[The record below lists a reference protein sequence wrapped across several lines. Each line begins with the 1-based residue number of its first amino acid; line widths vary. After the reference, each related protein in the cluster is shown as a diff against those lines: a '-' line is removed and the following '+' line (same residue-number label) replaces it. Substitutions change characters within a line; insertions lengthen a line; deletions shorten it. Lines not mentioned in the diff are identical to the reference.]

1 MKKTATLGLGA
12 LYVIGSGIAAAPIDV
27 PNDLNVF
34 FLPSAA
40 IALAG
45 HPFSVYAVRSV
56 TTLATYAN
64 ANGPLSLVP
73 LTAVA
78 WLAERFGWLGH
89 LRPENVIVTAAFS
102 VFTFWMAIEAIRAI
116 DRCRAV
122 PLSRLARLVAF
133 AVVAASPVLWISEI
147 GYGHVEQPIAIGLI
161 LLSVRALAADRP
173 ALAGLVLGL
182 TGLTRTLSLIFAVP
196 LALILW
202 KRRGPAMT
210 LQMIATAVV
219 TVAIGLLPFVL
230 ADPGNVI
237 FSMVRQHADLPVGT
251 GSLWYLVLGAPI
263 ASFGRNA
270 DTLIGLLAVVVSTLI
285 LLRLRPDIGFD
296 DADLYGLLAVIG
308 IWSIVL
314 IKVVW
319 PYYLVEPFI
328 FASIWV
334 LARARPALAWGVPA
348 FLTVMTLIAEVAT
361 RREETLLGT
370 LATTALVFPL
380 LAFIVVV
387 AVAIARRSTLPA
399 SGELETQYLVPV
411 SGLPH

>member
-1 MKKTATLGLGA
+1 MRKTATLGLSA

-78 WLAERFGWLGH
+78 WLLKQFGWLGN

-102 VFTFWMAIEAIRAI
+102 VFTFWMASEAMRAI

-122 PLSRLARLVAF
+122 PFSRRARLVAL

-147 GYGHVEQPIAIGLI
+147 SYGHVEQPIAIGLI
-161 LLSVRALAADRP
+161 LLAVRALDGDRP
-173 ALAGLVLGL
+173 VLAGLALGL

-210 LQMIATAVV
+210 LQMIGTAGV
-219 TVAIGLLPFVL
+219 TMAIGLLPFVF
-230 ADPGNVI
+230 ADPGNVF

-251 GSLWYLVLGAPI
+251 GSLWYLALGTPLG
-263 ASFGRNA
+263 SLGRHA
-270 DTLIGLLAVVVSTLI
+270 DTVVGLLAVVLSTLI
-285 LLRLRPDIGFD
+285 VLRIRPDVGFV
-296 DADLYGLLAVIG
+296 DADVYGLLAIAG
-308 IWSIVL
+308 IWVIVL

-319 PYYLVEPFI
+319 PYYLIEPFI
-328 FASIWV
+328 FASIWA
-334 LARARPALAWGVPA
+334 LARVRPALAWMVPA
-348 FLTVMTLIAEVAT
+348 FLTGTTLIAEVAT
-361 RREETLLGT
+361 HREDTLLGT
-370 LATTALVFPL
+370 LATIALVIPL
-380 LAFIVVV
+380 VGFIVVV
-387 AVAIARRSTLPA
+387 AVTIARRSSFRL
-399 SGELETQYLVPV
+399 SGDLETQHLVPAQRL
-411 SGLPH
+411 SH